1 MGNRFFISY
10 SRVDARDLARTLA
23 NRLIGTEP
31 SIPVWLDE
39 LELQPGMD
47 WDQQIEDALRTCAGL
62 LFLMTGDSVHA
73 KSECRHEWTRALRYK
88 KPIIPLLFDPDAE
101 MPLRLEPRQYLD
113 FTGDY
118 KQPLARLREHMRWRS
133 SPEGVLQGLKER
145 LLDAERDL
153 RRAKDAERAR
163 IEEEMEDLRA
173 EIAAQE
179 QAIADPE
186 GTARK
191 AKERIESALAR
202 ERQPAEPV
210 APRHVT
216 KFINPPPVT
225 APSWFQDRHVE
236 TEQVGNFLKD
246 PGLRMMTVVGRG
258 GVGKTAMVCRLLKA
272 LEAGHL
278 PNDLG
283 PLSIDGIV
291 YLSPKGLRQVTL
303 SHLYADLCKLLAP
316 PRAELLDGVYRNP
329 QAPARAKMQALLE
342 AFPSGRTLVLLDN
355 FEDVVDGETGKL
367 HDQELEEAL
376 RALLELPAHGVKVII
391 TTRVAPRALLL
402 REPGRQR
409 SLALDEGLPSPFA
422 EKILRAQDPEGKLGL
437 RDAPDALLATA
448 RERTQGYPRALEALA
463 AILATDRS
471 TTLEEVLADTK
482 RLLPEQV
489 VEALVGEAF
498 SRLDPLA
505 QQVMQALAALAAPV
519 PEAAVDYVLQ
529 PHVPGIDSAPV
540 LRRLVN
546 MRFARRDAGRF
557 HLHQVDR
564 GYAMDRIPAG
574 TPADRDASPTPFTR
588 FALLHRA
595 AEYYQSIRTPPA
607 SWKTVDDLAP
617 QLAEFEVRLAGQ
629 EYDAAASVLL
639 EIDFDYL
646 LLWGHAQF
654 ALNLHERLKGHLTDR
669 ELMSSH
675 LGNMGVCCSRLG
687 DYRRAIDHQEQHLA
701 IAREIG
707 DRRREGAALV
717 NLGVY
722 CSRLGDYRRAIDH
735 QEQSLAIAREIG
747 DRRGEGLAL
756 GSLGNCY
763 YSLGDYRHSIDHH
776 EQHLAIARE
785 IGHRTGEGAALSSLG
800 NRYYSLGDYRRA
812 IDHQEQSLAIAREI
826 GHRQGEGITLCN
838 LGHCYYSL
846 GDYRRAVDHIEQSLA
861 IAREIGDRYL
871 ESNGLVYLGLVYRDT
886 GQSPLACKHFQD
898 AIDIAEVTGDRENQ
912 HGARFAVALA
922 QLYTGELAAARKSI
936 DGARRYD
943 FPANTM
949 AAWTATGIIQLR
961 QSELVAAREAFA
973 RGLTEADELLAFSGE
988 NVSALDHKGLALCG
1002 LALCEDGRH
1011 LPLAEEA
1018 FAAAR
1023 KITRAEGVVAS
1034 VLNLFDALARAD
1046 KDGRLAQVRKA
1057 AEGG

>member
-1 MGNRFFISY
+1 MI
-10 SRVDARDLARTLA
+10 ATQRD
-23 NRLIGTEP
+23 P
-31 SIPVWLDE
+31 CE
-39 LELQPGMD
+39 LE
-47 WDQQIEDALRTCAGL
+47 T
-62 LFLMTGDSVHA
+62 
-73 KSECRHEWTRALRYK
+73 
-88 KPIIPLLFDPDAE
+88 
-101 MPLRLEPRQYLD
+101 RQYLD
-113 FTGDY
+113 FTGAHE
-118 KQPLARLREHMRWRS
+118 PALAELRDHIRWRS
-133 SPEGVLQGLKER
+133 SPKGLLQGLKER
-145 LLDAERDL
+145 FLDAERDL
-153 RRAKDAERAR
+153 PRAKDAERPR
-163 IEEEMEDLRA
+163 IEEEIKELRA

-186 GTARK
+186 GTTRK
-191 AKERIESALAR
+191 AEVRIETALER

-210 APRHVT
+210 AAKLVT

-225 APSWFQDRHVE
+225 APSWFQNRHVE

-246 PGLRMMTVVGRG
+246 PSLRMMTVVGRG
-258 GVGKTAMVCRLLKA
+258 GIGKTAMVCRLLKA
-272 LEAGHL
+272 LEMGL
-278 PNDLG
+278 MPDG
-283 PLSIDGIV
+283 PGTLSVDGIV

-303 SHLYADLCKLLAP
+303 AHLYADLCKLLAP
-316 PRAELLDGVYRNP
+316 STVELLDAVYRNP
-329 QAPARAKMQALLE
+329 QSPARAKMQAILE
-342 AFPSGRTLVLLDN
+342 AFPSGRTVVLLDN
-355 FEDVVDGETGKL
+355 FEDVVDSETGKL

-391 TTRVAPRALLL
+391 TTRVAPSALMLIQ
-402 REPGRQR
+402 PGRQR
-409 SLALDEGLPSPFA
+409 LYPLEEGLHRPFA
-422 EKILRAQDPEGKLGL
+422 ENILRERDPDGRLGL
-437 RDAPDALLATA
+437 RDAPEALLATA
-448 RERTQGYPRALEALA
+448 RERTQGYPRALEAFG
-463 AILATDRS
+463 AILAADRS
-471 TTLEEVLADTK
+471 TTLKEVLADTE

-519 PEAAVDYVLQ
+519 SEAAVDYVLQ

-546 MRFARRDAGRF
+546 MVFARREAGRF

-564 GYAMDRIPAG
+564 NYAMERIPAG
-574 TPADRDASPTPFTR
+574 TPADRDAAPPPFTR

-595 AEYYQSIRTPPA
+595 AKYYQSIRTPRA

-617 QLAEFEVRLAGQ
+617 QLAEFEVRIAGQ

-639 EIDFDYL
+639 EIDDYL
-646 LLWGHAQF
+646 LLWGHAQL

-687 DYRRAIDHQEQHLA
+687 DYRRALDHQEQHLA

-717 NLGVY
+717 NLGIY

-826 GHRQGEGITLCN
+826 GHRQGEGITLSN

-871 ESNGLVYLGLVYRDT
+871 ESSGLVYLGLVYRDT
-886 GQSPLACKHFQD
+886 GQLPLACKHLQD
-898 AIDIAEVTGDRENQ
+898 AIEIADATGNRENQ
-912 HGARFAVALA
+912 HGARFGLALA
-922 QLYTGELAAARKSI
+922 RLYAGELAAARKSI

-961 QSELVAAREAFA
+961 QSELVAASEAFA
-973 RGLTEADELLAFSGE
+973 RGLTEADGLLAFSGE

-1046 KDGRLAQVRKA
+1046 KDGLLAQVRKA